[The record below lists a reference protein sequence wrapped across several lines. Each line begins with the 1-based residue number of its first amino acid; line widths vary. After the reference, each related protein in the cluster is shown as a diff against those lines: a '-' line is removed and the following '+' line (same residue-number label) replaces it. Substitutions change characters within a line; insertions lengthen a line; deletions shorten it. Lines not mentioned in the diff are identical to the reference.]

1 MTSRVVLVTATLLLS
16 ACGASNDDAAP
27 VEPAE
32 PAAAPVEETVAA
44 TDANSLAG
52 TKWRLIEFQ
61 SMDDG
66 QGTTAPDD
74 RSKYVMQLNDDGSVN
89 MQLNCNR
96 ATGSWT
102 AEASSD
108 ESGSFGF
115 GPLAMTRALCPPPSM
130 DEQIGMHA
138 EYIRSYLLRDG
149 NLYLS
154 LMADGGIYA
163 WEPLAD
169 EVSIETAPNPAIEA
183 AILAAYP
190 DYNQDVVEPGRESR
204 YVYSRIDLN
213 DDGQDE
219 VLAYLLGPYFC
230 GTGGCNLLLLRSTGD
245 GYALVNSFP
254 TTSTPVII
262 AAEKSNGW
270 NDIWRYRTGGGAPAN
285 YIANRFDGKAYV
297 DAEQLSAENAP
308 AGKPVLAGTP
318 DFQQAIVLEP
328 NN

>member
-32 PAAAPVEETVAA
+32 PAAAPVEETVEA

-130 DEQIGMHA
+130 DEQIGRHA

-230 GTGGCNLLLLRSTGD
+230 GTGGCNLLLLRSTVD